1 MSTSS
6 LVKREPVLVAHA
18 VAWLFLQGGLIA
30 VGRYHLLSTSSWSAL
45 SSALAPVVTAAAM
58 GLLALLV
65 RRVVTP
71 AVKWVE
77 TEAPDAA
84 SVVKQALNEAQ
95 AVFPMPAPD
104 SAVPPATPAA
114 PGA

>member
-1 MSTSS
+1 MSGS

-30 VGRYHLLSTSSWSAL
+30 VGRYHLLSSASWSAL

-71 AVKWVE
+71 AEKWVQH
-77 TEAPDAA
+77 EAPGVAA
-84 SVVKQALNEAQ
+84 VLDKAISDAQ
-95 AVFPMPAPD
+95 AVFPMPAPN
-104 SAVPPATPAA
+104 SAVPAPTPTA
-114 PGA
+114 PTT